1 MAVDVNLIVSCAI
14 VFTPNVS
21 VPWSVFLDS

>member
-1 MAVDVNLIVSCAI
+1 MTVDVNFIVSCDT

-21 VPWSVFLDS
+21 VTWSVFLDS

>member
-1 MAVDVNLIVSCAI
+1 MAVDVSFIVSCDT